1 MKNINFLN
9 CVLIIVNHQNGQF
22 IVLPVQENFS
32 EIPEKYEP

>member
-1 MKNINFLN
+1 MKNTNFFN
-9 CVLIIVNHQNGQF
+9 CLLIIVNHQNGQF

>member
-22 IVLPVQENFS
+22 IVLSVQENFS
-32 EIPEKYEP
+32 ETPEKYEP

>member
-32 EIPEKYEP
+32 ETPEKYEP

>member
-9 CVLIIVNHQNGQF
+9 CVLIIVNYQNGQF